1 MDTALFDFYPLIY
14 EAFIT
19 ALALLALSVS
29 AVRFLS
35 AVGVAA

>member
-1 MDTALFDFYPLIY
+1 MESALFDFRPLIY

-19 ALALLALSVS
+19 ALTLLALSVL
-29 AVRFLS
+29 ALRFLA